1 MIPLDSEIEMR
12 SRNLPHWTRCGAIYW
27 ITFRLADS
35 LPKEKLKQLKAEREQ
50 WELQSPEPWDAA
62 QESDYRKRFSVRVQ
76 DWLDAGYGSCALR
89 EAAIRQKVCDCLLR
103 FDGDRLKLHA
113 AVVMPNHVHAMIEP
127 LKANALSTLL
137 KGIKGASARLVNQAL
152 GQSGA
157 FWMDESYD
165 RIVRNE
171 KEYDY
176 FMRYMRGNPVK
187 ARLGDDAYWLYCMRG
202 E

>member
-1 MIPLDSEIEMR
+1 MIPLDSKIEMR

-50 WELQSPEPWDAA
+50 WESQSPEPWDAA

-176 FMRYMRGNPVK
+176 FMRYMRGNPAK

>member
-1 MIPLDSEIEMR
+1 MIPLDSKIEMR

-35 LPKEKLKQLKAEREQ
+35 LPKEKVKQLKAEREQ

-171 KEYDY
+171 KEYD
-176 FMRYMRGNPVK
+176 
-187 ARLGDDAYWLYCMRG
+187 
-202 E
+202 